1 MASCRCWMARMRTR
15 KSSLEGTTSLTC
27 PISMPRSRGPRVAR
41 LQVTVSS
48 RCVRSGARRREVP
61 VNTNLRADRHRDHN
75 GEIMVRMNYFALLAS
90 VIAAFVASSVWY
102 SPLLFGKQFMEL
114 SGVGPSAGPS
124 VGKVVGELGRNLI
137 LAYVLGRFVVLLEV
151 VDWKGALN
159 LGVWLW
165 IGFPVLLLSGS
176 LMWQNVPWMLAAIH
190 AGDWLVK
197 ILLIAVILGVWRR

>member
-1 MASCRCWMARMRTR
+1 
-15 KSSLEGTTSLTC
+15 
-27 PISMPRSRGPRVAR
+27 
-41 LQVTVSS
+41 
-48 RCVRSGARRREVP
+48 
-61 VNTNLRADRHRDHN
+61 
-75 GEIMVRMNYFALLAS
+75 MVRMSYFPFLAS

-114 SGVGPSAGPS
+114 SGVGPSAGPN
-124 VGKVVGELGRNLI
+124 VGKIVGELGRNLI

-176 LMWQNVPWMLAAIH
+176 VMWQNVPWMLAAIH

>member
-1 MASCRCWMARMRTR
+1 
-15 KSSLEGTTSLTC
+15 
-27 PISMPRSRGPRVAR
+27 
-41 LQVTVSS
+41 
-48 RCVRSGARRREVP
+48 
-61 VNTNLRADRHRDHN
+61 
-75 GEIMVRMNYFALLAS
+75 
-90 VIAAFVASSVWY
+90 
-102 SPLLFGKQFMEL
+102 MEL

-137 LAYVLGRFVVLLEV
+137 LAYVVGRFAVLLEV

-176 LMWQNVPWMLAAIH
+176 VMWQNVPWMLAAIH

>member
-1 MASCRCWMARMRTR
+1 M
-15 KSSLEGTTSLTC
+15 
-27 PISMPRSRGPRVAR
+27 
-41 LQVTVSS
+41 
-48 RCVRSGARRREVP
+48 
-61 VNTNLRADRHRDHN
+61 NTNLRADRHRDHN
-75 GEIMVRMNYFALLAS
+75 RGIMVRMSYFPFLAS

-114 SGVGPSAGPS
+114 SGVGPSAGPN

-176 LMWQNVPWMLAAIH
+176 VMWQNVPWMLAAIH

>member
-1 MASCRCWMARMRTR
+1 VVQ
-15 KSSLEGTTSLTC
+15 SS
-27 PISMPRSRGPRVAR
+27 P
-41 LQVTVSS
+41 
-48 RCVRSGARRREVP
+48 
-61 VNTNLRADRHRDHN
+61 
-75 GEIMVRMNYFALLAS
+75 
-90 VIAAFVASSVWY
+90 
-102 SPLLFGKQFMEL
+102 FGKQFMEL
-114 SGVGPSAGPS
+114 SGVGPSAGPN
-124 VGKVVGELGRNLI
+124 VGKIVGELGRNLI

-176 LMWQNVPWMLAAIH
+176 VMWQNVPWMLATIH

>member
-1 MASCRCWMARMRTR
+1 MS
-15 KSSLEGTTSLTC
+15 
-27 PISMPRSRGPRVAR
+27 
-41 LQVTVSS
+41 
-48 RCVRSGARRREVP
+48 
-61 VNTNLRADRHRDHN
+61 
-75 GEIMVRMNYFALLAS
+75 YFPFLAS

-114 SGVGPSAGPS
+114 SGVGPSAGPN

-165 IGFPVLLLSGS
+165 IGFPVLLLSVRSCGKTYHGCSPLSTLVIGS
-176 LMWQNVPWMLAAIH
+176 
-190 AGDWLVK
+190 
-197 ILLIAVILGVWRR
+197 RRYSSLP

>member
-1 MASCRCWMARMRTR
+1 
-15 KSSLEGTTSLTC
+15 
-27 PISMPRSRGPRVAR
+27 
-41 LQVTVSS
+41 
-48 RCVRSGARRREVP
+48 
-61 VNTNLRADRHRDHN
+61 
-75 GEIMVRMNYFALLAS
+75 MVRMNYFPLLAS

-114 SGVGPSAGPS
+114 SGVGPNAGPS
-124 VGKVVGELGRNLI
+124 VGKVVGERGRNLI
-137 LAYVLGRFVVLLEV
+137 LANVLERSVVLLEV

-176 LMWQNVPWMLAAIH
+176 VMWQNVPWMLAAIH

>member
-1 MASCRCWMARMRTR
+1 M
-15 KSSLEGTTSLTC
+15 
-27 PISMPRSRGPRVAR
+27 
-41 LQVTVSS
+41 
-48 RCVRSGARRREVP
+48 
-61 VNTNLRADRHRDHN
+61 NLRADRHQDHN
-75 GEIMVRMNYFALLAS
+75 GGIIVRMNYFALLAS

-114 SGVGPSAGPS
+114 SGVGPSAGPN
-124 VGKVVGELGRNLI
+124 VGKIVGELGRNLI
-137 LAYVLGRFVVLLEV
+137 LAYVVGRFVVLLEV

-176 LMWQNVPWMLAAIH
+176 VMWQNVPWMLAAIH

>member
-1 MASCRCWMARMRTR
+1 
-15 KSSLEGTTSLTC
+15 
-27 PISMPRSRGPRVAR
+27 
-41 LQVTVSS
+41 
-48 RCVRSGARRREVP
+48 
-61 VNTNLRADRHRDHN
+61 
-75 GEIMVRMNYFALLAS
+75 MVRMNHFPSLAS
-90 VIAAFVASSVWY
+90 AVAAFVASSVWY

-114 SGVGPSAGPS
+114 SGVGPSAGPN
-124 VGKVVGELGRNLI
+124 VRKMVGELGRNLI
-137 LAYVLGRFVVLLEV
+137 LAYVLGHFVVLLEV

-176 LMWQNVPWMLAAIH
+176 VMWQNVPWMLAAIH

>member
-1 MASCRCWMARMRTR
+1 
-15 KSSLEGTTSLTC
+15 
-27 PISMPRSRGPRVAR
+27 
-41 LQVTVSS
+41 
-48 RCVRSGARRREVP
+48 
-61 VNTNLRADRHRDHN
+61 
-75 GEIMVRMNYFALLAS
+75 MVRMSYFPLLAS
-90 VIAAFVASSVWY
+90 AIAAFVASSVWY
-102 SPLLFGKQFMEL
+102 SPLLFGKQFIEL
-114 SGVGPSAGPS
+114 SGGVGPIAGPT
-124 VGKVVGELGRNLI
+124 VEKIVGEFGRNFI

-176 LMWQNVPWMLAAIH
+176 VMWQNVPWMLAAIH